1 MKRIALVATDLS
13 KNKGISS
20 ISLARCLDLS
30 IVKEVFTIS
39 DSPFYPESK
48 NITTHSGS
56 IFSRLQSLKNL
67 LDQTT
72 SDYFLF
78 TNWDSSIANR
88 RNWKEAYLDSDFL
101 TTPIWIEDN
110 AFLMGSDNFN
120 LSSRRFIESLID
132 ILDKK
137 NEKFLSENWS
147 ALTALK
153 LQGEFLKKGILYSPH
168 KSKEA
173 FSYESGPLSHDYFG
187 FSGSANFP
195 IFYTQESLIPH
206 ANEIISRQT
215 NAMTLLCYL
224 KNCIERDMVDLFR
237 VSVENFSE
245 KPSLQNAL
253 RYELAINPSS
263 QLPSVIEFFNKT

>member
-1 MKRIALVATDLS
+1 MPL
-13 KNKGISS
+13 
-20 ISLARCLDLS
+20 
-30 IVKEVFTIS
+30 
-39 DSPFYPESK
+39 
-48 NITTHSGS
+48 
-56 IFSRLQSLKNL
+56 RLLRS
-67 LDQTT
+67 
-72 SDYFLF
+72 
-78 TNWDSSIANR
+78 
-88 RNWKEAYLDSDFL
+88 
-101 TTPIWIEDN
+101 
-110 AFLMGSDNFN
+110 
-120 LSSRRFIESLID
+120 
-132 ILDKK
+132 
-137 NEKFLSENWS
+137 
-147 ALTALK
+147 
-153 LQGEFLKKGILYSPH
+153 H

-263 QLPSVIEFFNKT
+263 ELPSVIEFFNKT